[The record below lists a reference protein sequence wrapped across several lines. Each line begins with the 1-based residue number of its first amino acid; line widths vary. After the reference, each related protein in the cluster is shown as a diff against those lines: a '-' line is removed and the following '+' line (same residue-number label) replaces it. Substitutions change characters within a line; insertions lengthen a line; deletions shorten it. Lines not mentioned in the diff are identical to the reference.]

1 MYMAVA
7 SAASVPSAM
16 SRELSRNVVSGY
28 PGSEVADGELLCEV
42 EGVDDFSTEI
52 GDGGSNIISV
62 KLLSTQI
69 YDLSVLL
76 SEEYVIID
84 EG

>member
-28 PGSEVADGELLCEV
+28 PGSEVADGELLAEEV
-42 EGVDDFSTEI
+42 ASAFELDVTPSQLR
-52 GDGGSNIISV
+52 S
-62 KLLSTQI
+62 
-69 YDLSVLL
+69 
-76 SEEYVIID
+76 
-84 EG
+84 